1 MDSTLVMRIKFA
13 LGSRK
18 SQKMV
23 REFVKT
29 FFSVRE
35 FVKMKNYVREFVNRP
50 LPGGASFFQMPR
62 PRLRLHEEPMQCSQ
76 LIKRPQNHKIK
87 TKKDHYFMQK
97 RPKETTIE
105 TKKDQTAE

>member
-1 MDSTLVMRIKFA
+1 MWRANCGFHISYENQEFA

-23 REFVKT
+23 REFVKA

-50 LPGGASFFQMPR
+50 PAGGASIRFV
-62 PRLRLHEEPMQCSQ
+62 
-76 LIKRPQNHKIK
+76 
-87 TKKDHYFMQK
+87 KK
-97 RPKETTIE
+97 ESIE
-105 TKKDQTAE
+105 LYIQEW